1 MAVHPEQR
9 NVWYWMIPLAGGRA
23 SVGCV
28 AEGDFLD
35 VPEAERES
43 RLRAL
48 IRQEPTLGAWF
59 GDAPF
64 LMPVRQIGGYAANVA
79 RLLWAGLRVA
89 RQCGRVSGPGILV
102 RGDDRIAISAS
113 RCARCSCGN
122 CPAAAVDWQVEYD
135 NALRKGIDVFRA
147 FVERWYS
154 GELQDI
160 LFHAEQAP
168 QIRRMISAV
177 LAGYAWDETNPFV
190 KDAGRR
196 LDTLH
201 EICKATR

>member
-1 MAVHPEQR
+1 MLG
-9 NVWYWMIPLAGGRA
+9 NAG
-23 SVGCV
+23 
-28 AEGDFLD
+28 EFLD
-35 VPEAERES
+35 PVFSSGVTIA
-43 RLRAL
+43 LRSAHL
-48 IRQEPTLGAWF
+48 AACVL
-59 GDAPF
+59 
-64 LMPVRQIGGYAANVA
+64 VRQ
-79 RLLWAGLRVA
+79 L
-89 RQCGRVSGPGILV
+89 SG
-102 RGDDRIAISAS
+102 
-113 RCARCSCGN
+113 
-122 CPAAAVDWQVEYD
+122 AAVDWQVEYD
-135 NALRKGIDVFRA
+135 NELRRGIDVFRA